1 MKNILIIFL
10 CLFTSTLFAQHVYPQ
25 ASGGGGSFNIISPA
39 QLTAAANDWN
49 PSGLST
55 ANLIRLSGDDQFRII
70 SGIDASVA
78 GEMITLTNVGSF
90 AVLLTKEDGAST
102 AANRFNIYRDYVL
115 YPDNSIT
122 LYYDLTSA
130 RWKFMD
136 GFPMK
141 IIEGKQISPIY
152 SHGGSAVSGDYDAFV
167 FTTASGTF
175 TSNAPEN
182 ALPRRVIVSTAASAT
197 STPNITHKG
206 ASGWLGKTT
215 QIPNSLTTRIV
226 MSSIATL
233 SDGTNT
239 FTIIAGMPA
248 SVTSTT
254 PDGAYFK
261 YSDGI
266 NGGKWACV
274 TRTGGSET
282 LIDSGVTVAVS
293 TVYTLE
299 VFHRPDNSVAFF
311 INGAFVGESTT
322 NTHEGFVFNSYG
334 MLKTVGTTA
343 RTSHLIAIESVESRR

>member
-1 MKNILIIFL
+1 M

-25 ASGGGGSFNIISPA
+25 TSGGGSSFDIISPA
-39 QLTAAANDWN
+39 TLTAAANDWN

-55 ANLIRLSGDDQFRII
+55 ADVIRLSGDDQFRII

-78 GEMITLTNVGSF
+78 GDLITLTNVGSW
-90 AVLLTKEDGAST
+90 AVLLSKEDGAST
-102 AANRFNIYRDYVL
+102 AANRFNMYRDYVL

-122 LYYDLTSA
+122 LYYDATTT
-130 RWKFMD
+130 RWRFMD
-136 GFPMK
+136 AFPMK
-141 IIEGKQISPIY
+141 IIEGKQLSPIY
-152 SHGGSAVSGDYDAFV
+152 THGGSVVSGDYDAFV
-167 FTTASGTF
+167 FTTASGSF
-175 TSNAPEN
+175 TTNAPEA
-182 ALPRRVIVSTAASAT
+182 ALQRRVIVSTAASAS

-206 ASGWLGKTT
+206 ASSWVGKTSG
-215 QIPNSLTTRIV
+215 IPNSLTTRVV
-226 MSSIATL
+226 MSSISAL

-239 FTIIAGMPA
+239 YTIIAGMPA
-248 SVTSTT
+248 SVTSST

-293 TVYTLE
+293 TVYYLD

-311 INGAFVGESTT
+311 INNTFVGESTT
-322 NTHEGFVFNSYG
+322 NVHDGFVFNSFG
-334 MLKTVGTTA
+334 MIKSLGTTA
-343 RTSHLIAIESVESRR
+343 RTSHLIALESVESRR